1 MTDTDT
7 LREALE
13 PLLVT
18 FADDHRSY
26 VREMVAEVYKALA
39 TLSRPEPAA
48 VGERPAVP
56 AKNGFLSFWYK
67 NYRGELSERVA
78 IPIRIYHGATEWH
91 PEPQWLLEAWDMEKD
106 AVRAFAMSDMQAPP
120 PSSEAISPPDAPP
133 ECKECGR
140 QLPNDCRVCAAI
152 EAASASPPDARAVV
166 EAQCLPESAV
176 TQADRKAAAELIRSY
191 WLGAGHEK
199 MHQLADSIEN
209 GSSRHDTF
217 SRAFAAH
224 RIAALQSGASK

>member
-1 MTDTDT
+1 M
-7 LREALE
+7 
-13 PLLVT
+13 
-18 FADDHRSY
+18 
-26 VREMVAEVYKALA
+26 
-39 TLSRPEPAA
+39 
-48 VGERPAVP
+48 P

-120 PSSEAISPPDAPP
+120 PSPEAISPPAIEQIIAVLEAEQKRLDEEDYLMDTRDCIATIREKFAVAPAISPPDAPP

-166 EAQCLPESAV
+166 EGV
-176 TQADRKAAAELIRSY
+176 TQEDREAAADFIDEDYGGGWDTSNMR
-191 WLGAGHEK
+191 AGICDDHK
-199 MHQLADSIEN
+199 LVQ
-209 GSSRHDTF
+209 
-217 SRAFAAH
+217 AFMRH